1 MNVSSDKLLNRF
13 GKSIHLFCE
22 KDGPKEH
29 FMEYRSARL
38 RDRGLTEAYLKATG
52 MIEEEFDRPL
62 ILVMNSWNELHP
74 GHMHLRAIADAVKA
88 GVRLAGGVP
97 FESNTIALCDG
108 IRTPASNKYV
118 LPSRE
123 IIVDSIETTAETFQA
138 DGMVLI
144 ASCDKIEPACLMA
157 AARVN
162 IPTVIVSGGAMLA
175 GTVNGHRATNADM
188 NTAGGGYRDGV
199 KLTRQEMSELTE
211 SLCGT
216 PGGCWGMGTANTMA
230 CLIEAIGM
238 SLPGCACAH
247 AVDSAKYRLAKRS
260 GMAVVELVQK
270 NLRPADIMT
279 EAAFENCVTVNE
291 AIGGSTNSFMHI
303 PAIAHEMGVDFPIE
317 RFDVISART
326 PQLVAVMPSGPYYM
340 SDLRD
345 AGGMQAVMKELE
357 PLLHTEVRTVT
368 GRTLAENFENA
379 KNYNDEVIRPMDRP
393 FHPTGSHAVLKGNLA
408 PQGCVIKKSATPE
421 CMMEHRGPA
430 RVFETCEGAMS
441 AIRGGEIQAGD
452 VIVIRYEGPKGGPG
466 MREMVDI
473 TRTLSSI
480 GCEDKVA
487 LITDGRFSGY
497 SSGAVF
503 GHVSPEAQEGGPIAV
518 IRDGDMIRYSIP
530 ERSIELEV
538 SAEEIR
544 ERLKAWRPKEIQFKG
559 YLRRYANL
567 VSSGCDGAVMK

>member
-144 ASCDKIEPACLMA
+144 ASCDKIEP
-157 AARVN
+157 
-162 IPTVIVSGGAMLA
+162 
-175 GTVNGHRATNADM
+175 
-188 NTAGGGYRDGV
+188 
-199 KLTRQEMSELTE
+199 
-211 SLCGT
+211 
-216 PGGCWGMGTANTMA
+216 A